1 LPSPSIKRKGENGVK
16 TRIDEGQGDAVD
28 VWKTTDSMQKC
39 VLDVVGVVELITVNI
54 LRLTVNQSDVRNDG
68 YRRILCNSLAVVNL
82 HLQFAMTAA
91 LSFVHHSLVSVGL
104 LGLLSAKNVP
114 VFYHGRSL
122 GACRPLGFIKTFT
135 NTR

>member
-1 LPSPSIKRKGENGVK
+1 METCHLRVLREKGENGVK

-82 HLQFAMTAA
+82 HLQFAMTTA
-91 LSFVHHSLVSVGL
+91 LSFVHSLVGL
-104 LGLLSAKNVP
+104 LAFVCKKCASILPYIAPSGPAAPRL
-114 VFYHGRSL
+114 Y
-122 GACRPLGFIKTFT
+122 
-135 NTR
+135 